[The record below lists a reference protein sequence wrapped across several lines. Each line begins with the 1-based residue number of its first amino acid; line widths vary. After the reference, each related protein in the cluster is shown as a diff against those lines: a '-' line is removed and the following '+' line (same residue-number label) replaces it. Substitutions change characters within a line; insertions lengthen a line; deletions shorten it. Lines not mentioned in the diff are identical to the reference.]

1 VPAAFGLA
9 KTRVSRRFIRTSA
22 RALRQLTERRLDD
35 AEWLVL
41 VLDGKTFAQDAI
53 VIALGVTR
61 TGEKRLL
68 GLVQT
73 ASENKRVCARLSRGG
88 ARRLRRC
95 ARPAMSVAQAGE
107 CRELPAAVRTRGV
120 AP

>member
-73 ASENKRVCARLSRGG
+73 ASENKRVCQAF
-88 ARRLRRC
+88 ARRC
-95 ARPAMSVAQAGE
+95 ATSSAMCPSSDVSGTSG
-107 CRELPAAVRTRGV
+107 RMS
-120 AP
+120 